1 MRAEAYALWVR
12 AVGRGDGPNLCG
24 SQRVDQR
31 KNVEPRAAATG
42 RPRRSNRLD
51 TISLHML
58 DSYKMTRQMSEPHL
72 EVTEL
77 STLARPSI
85 PK

>member
-1 MRAEAYALWVR
+1 MPGRIEA
-12 AVGRGDGPNLCG
+12 RGSDL
-24 SQRVDQR
+24 SVSLVDVKS
-31 KNVEPRAAATG
+31 KNVERRAEGTG
-42 RPRRSNRLD
+42 RPRMSNRLD